1 MSESRNCLQ
10 NTNNHTLVRVGGTGQ
25 RGGSSREQQGA
36 ATTAGRPILD
46 QGGCKAGS
54 WQQEEAAQATA
65 KRKGSPKSLGCSQDG
80 ISLSLILSEGGRPQS
95 SLAHHGF
102 LGHQLLSRE
111 QEAMASVGP

>member
-25 RGGSSREQQGA
+25 RGGS
-36 ATTAGRPILD
+36 
-46 QGGCKAGS
+46 KAGS